1 MYKVSTNSA
10 SKQQDLTNSGFF
22 GTFLFSL
29 FFCWREKWRV
39 YSTSAKMANV
49 NFGYQ
54 NVLMEFFAS
63 LLKKEVYEFHN
74 TLSIVVLSELYILMG
89 RGGEGKKF

>member
-1 MYKVSTNSA
+1 
-10 SKQQDLTNSGFF
+10 
-22 GTFLFSL
+22 
-29 FFCWREKWRV
+29 
-39 YSTSAKMANV
+39 MANV

-74 TLSIVVLSELYILMG
+74 MLSIAVLSELYILMG
-89 RGGEGKKF
+89 RGGEGKKFWIDLHRNQFNKW